1 MNSIK
6 QNTALKEKK
15 LQELP
20 DVLGAPPTPSAKKR
34 KILTISDHPL
44 SPSGVGTQTK
54 YFIEALLKTGKYQVV
69 SLGGAISHAKYDPVR
84 VEPYEKDWVIYP
96 VDNYGTH
103 EVIRSIMRTEK
114 PDMLWFMT
122 DPRFYS
128 WLWEIENEVRGNI
141 PMVYYHVWDNY
152 PYPHFNKRFYDSND
166 VVVSISKLTNDIVA
180 NVSPDVDL
188 YHIPHAVDH
197 VFKPMSEDELEDFKT
212 HASETTPNFSSDK
225 FSVFWNNRN
234 ARRKQSGTLIW
245 WFKEFLDIV
254 GHDKASLYMHTDPK
268 DFNGQDL
275 NAIIHELGLTNG
287 EVLISNSK
295 VPPESLAMMYNFAD
309 CTVNISD
316 AEGFG
321 LATLESLSCGT
332 PIIVNMTGGLQ
343 EQVTDGEEYFGV
355 GIEPSSKAIIGSQ
368 DVPWIY
374 EDRISK
380 QDFIDALLKLYNM
393 DKKEREELG
402 MRGRQHVLKNYSFE
416 QFNRSW
422 VEAVD
427 DIFEK
432 HGSWET
438 RKNYKS
444 WHLLEVA

>member
-1 MNSIK
+1 
-6 QNTALKEKK
+6 